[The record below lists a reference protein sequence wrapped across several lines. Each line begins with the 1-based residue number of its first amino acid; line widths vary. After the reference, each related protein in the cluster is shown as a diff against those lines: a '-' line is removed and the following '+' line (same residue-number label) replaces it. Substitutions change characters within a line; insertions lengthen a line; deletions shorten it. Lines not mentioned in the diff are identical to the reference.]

1 MFRSRWRKVFRDVW
15 ARKSRTAMA
24 SAAIFV
30 GVLGVVALTSM
41 GDLLVS
47 QLKGDIKEEEL
58 PMQSVFVSAP
68 SGAQLDNASYLE
80 ALDAFPG
87 VTVVEGRAVRPLSW
101 KLPGKTRFEDGFI
114 LAAWEPFEQ
123 IQLQPVRL
131 LAGQGRYP
139 VTGRD
144 EIAVEK
150 RMADKHGLSVGDQIL
165 LRVLGGD
172 AGGDAWTITGL
183 IFMPYPSG
191 VAFSGVAEPAPSDA
205 SIFATFDD
213 AQTISGLVGFSAFY
227 VRYIDFPTAKEQ
239 SDSFYASIAQETPY
253 IPVFNFIDDPAESL
267 LITGA
272 AEFTGILSFLGVI
285 AMVVSGLLI
294 VNIVNSIVGEQKR
307 QIGVMKSLGATR
319 WDNFVM
325 YVGIAM
331 TYGVIGMIPGLVIG
345 SYLSFL
351 LAQALDEIMGT
362 FIGGFSLSTS
372 GILIG
377 VVMGLAVPFVAA
389 IVPVFLGT
397 RVTILRAMTDVG
409 ISGTYRRSL
418 LGRAINILPLPT
430 NTRQAI
436 TNVTRKKGRLVL
448 TWLTL
453 TLAVAAFMGI
463 FAVFTSINK
472 EIASVFDAFG
482 YEIAVVPNERQDFDQ
497 VSALISEGVDGIKA
511 VHPGVGLAVE
521 LEGYVNPDFETG
533 QLDMIGFD
541 PATDSYELDI
551 EAGTAWRDDPRRE
564 GIVLSR
570 SVADQIGKDAGDT
583 VVLVAQGQ
591 SAEFGII
598 GIASFPFDQG
608 FMKWRTL
615 ARLVGST
622 NSEGEP
628 VPTRM
633 LVQLAESEPTVEQ
646 VDDIIDKIDEVLLS
660 NGIAAIQVN
669 TVEVAEELANLIALI
684 GWIFESAAIVM
695 AAVGAIGLLATLSM
709 SVFERQR
716 EIGVMRS
723 IGASSYTVASQFL
736 TEGMLVGM
744 SAFIVA
750 APLSYLLAQGL
761 ISSLEITIGVGY
773 EPIALVIGLIGMIVI
788 TALASLGPSLGAARR
803 TVSAILR
810 YQ

>member
-1 MFRSRWRKVFRDVW
+1 MSGSRWRKIFRDVW
-15 ARKSRTAMA
+15 GRKSRTAMA

-30 GVLGVVALTSM
+30 GVLGVVTLTSM
-41 GDLLVS
+41 SDLLVS
-47 QLKGDIKEEEL
+47 QLRGDLKEAEL
-58 PMQSVFVSAP
+58 PMQAVFVSAP

-80 ALDAFPG
+80 SLEAFPG
-87 VTVVEGRAVRPLSW
+87 VTLVEGRVVRPLSW
-101 KLPGKTRFEDGFI
+101 KLPGDAKFEDGFI

-123 IQLQPVRL
+123 MALQPVRL
-131 LAGQGRYP
+131 TQGSYPITGQNQ
-139 VTGRD
+139 
-144 EIAVEK
+144 IAIEK
-150 RMADKHGLSVGDQIL
+150 RMANKHGLSVGDQL
-165 LRVLGGD
+165 VLRALGGD
-172 AGGDAWTITGL
+172 SEEEAWTISGIVFT
-183 IFMPYPSG
+183 PYASG
-191 VAFSGVAEPAPSDA
+191 VAFSGVGESASSA

-213 AQTISGLVGFSAFY
+213 AQAIGFVGFSAFY

-253 IPVFNFIDDPAESL
+253 VPVFNFIDDPAESYF
-267 LITGA
+267 ITNTEEITSIMA
-272 AEFTGILSFLGVI
+272 FLGII
-285 AMVVSGLLI
+285 AMAVSGLLV
-294 VNIVNSIVGEQKR
+294 VNIINSIVGEQKR

-331 TYGVIGMIPGLVIG
+331 TYGVIGMIPGVVIG
-345 SYLSFL
+345 SYLGFL
-351 LAQALDEIMGT
+351 SAQALDEPLQI
-362 FIGGFSLSTS
+362 FIEGFSLSTS
-372 GILIG
+372 GILTG

-397 RVTILRAMTDVG
+397 RVTILQAMTDVG
-409 ISGTYRRSL
+409 ISGNYGKGL
-418 LGRAINILPLPT
+418 WARAIKVIPLPT
-430 NTRQAI
+430 NTKQAI
-436 TNVTRKKGRLVL
+436 TNLMRKKGRQVL

-453 TLAVAAFMGI
+453 TLAVAGFMGI
-463 FAVFTSINK
+463 FGVFASIDK
-472 EIASVFDAFG
+472 EIRGVFDAFG
-482 YEIAVVPNERQDFDQ
+482 YEVGVVPNERQDFEQ
-497 VSALISEGVDGIKA
+497 VRTLILEEVAGIEA

-541 PATDSYELDI
+541 PATDTLALDI
-551 EAGTAWRDDPRRE
+551 VAGTAWKVDPARG

-570 SVADQIGKDAGDT
+570 SVANQIGKDAGDT
-583 VVLVAQGQ
+583 VVLVARGQ
-591 SAEFGII
+591 SAEVEII
-598 GIASFPFDQG
+598 GIASFAFDQG
-608 FMKWRTL
+608 FMEWRTL

-628 VPTRM
+628 APTSM
-633 LVQLAESEPTVEQ
+633 LVRLAESDPTIEQ

-660 NGIAAIQVN
+660 NGIAAAQVN
-669 TVEVAEELANLIALI
+669 QVEVADDIAQLIALF
-684 GWIFESAAIVM
+684 GSIFLIAAIVM
-695 AAVGAIGLLATLSM
+695 AAGGAIGLLATLSM

-723 IGASSYTVASQFL
+723 IGASSFTVASQFL

-750 APLSYLLAQGL
+750 VPLAYLIAEGL
-761 ISSLEITIGVGY
+761 ITSAEIELEGIGMGT
-773 EPIALVIGLIGMIVI
+773 IALVVGLIGMIVI